1 MKMRLILVWSLIG
14 VLISAMAGVLLKEK
28 SIFDISGVVIDV
40 EVKDSDRI
48 AWKSEIAKV
57 EASLKVFTGNPL
69 WKVSLVDVQR
79 ALETIPF
86 LEKVQVQKSWPQKL
100 EVKYSLPALK
110 AIYPVGDNK
119 FQILTERGKWLG
131 PVSWSRL
138 PSLPWV
144 RGNWVDRKSNLQTKI
159 IDLLNQL
166 PSKGLLTPEQI
177 SEIQFSEVD
186 GFLIT
191 LIKTGQQIRFGTDS
205 FEIKSLRANQVLDYL
220 QSKGLESRVIDL
232 NFSKKVLVRLRNQ
245 P

>member
-1 MKMRLILVWSLIG
+1 MRLILVWTLIG
-14 VLISAMAGVLLKEK
+14 VLLSAIAVGLLKEK
-28 SIFDISGVVIDV
+28 SIFDIASINIEI
-40 EVKDSDRI
+40 EVKDPDRI
-48 AWKSEIAKV
+48 AWKNEIAKV
-57 EASLKVFTGNPL
+57 EAAIKVFHGNPL
-69 WKVSLVDVQR
+69 WRVSLVDVQR
-79 ALETIPF
+79 VLDTIPS
-86 LEKVQVQKSWPQKL
+86 LEKVQVQKSWPQNL

-110 AIYPVGDNK
+110 AIYPLGENK
-119 FQILTERGKWLG
+119 FQILTERGKWIG

-144 RGNWVDRKSNLQTKI
+144 RGNWVDRKPDLQIKV

-166 PSKGLLTPEQI
+166 PTKGLLTPDQI
-177 SEIQFSEVD
+177 SEIQYNDVD

-205 FEIKSLRANQVLDYL
+205 FEIKALRANQVLDYL

>member
-1 MKMRLILVWSLIG
+1 MRLILVWTLIG
-14 VLISAMAGVLLKEK
+14 VLLSAMAGGLLKEK
-28 SIFDISGVVIDV
+28 SIFDITGVDIEI

-57 EASLKVFTGNPL
+57 EAALKVFKGNPL

-79 ALETIPF
+79 ALEAIPS
-86 LEKVQVQKSWPQKL
+86 LEKVQVQKNWPQNL

-110 AIYPVGDNK
+110 AIYPIGENK
-119 FQILTERGKWLG
+119 FQILTERGKWVG
-131 PVSWSRL
+131 PVNWSRL

-144 RGNWVDRKSNLQTKI
+144 RGNWVDRKSELQTKV

-166 PSKGLLTPEQI
+166 PTKGLLTPDQI
-177 SEIQFSEVD
+177 SEIQFNDVD